1 MMMMM
6 MNEIPN
12 ESRVFQVKYRCVLAA
27 VALLFSFFFFRESKK
42 KNEHAKKM
50 NKKRRDFLC
59 TKGGQVVTY
68 LFLYYRSTGVTHTH
82 SIPRHCAQ
90 NKESEEEREKRR
102 GAKHFFFYRR

>member
-1 MMMMM
+1 MMMM

-50 NKKRRDFLC
+50 NKKRRDFLNERGV
-59 TKGGQVVTY
+59 KSSHIY
-68 LFLYYRSTGVTHTH
+68 SYITGV
-82 SIPRHCAQ
+82 Q
-90 NKESEEEREKRR
+90 E
-102 GAKHFFFYRR
+102 

>member
-1 MMMMM
+1 MMMM

-50 NKKRRDFLC
+50 NKKRRDFLMNERGV
-59 TKGGQVVTY
+59 KSSHIY
-68 LFLYYRSTGVTHTH
+68 SYITGV
-82 SIPRHCAQ
+82 Q
-90 NKESEEEREKRR
+90 E
-102 GAKHFFFYRR
+102 